1 MSSDSHNPSGRP
13 PLPPAPGSAA
23 RAGAPGS
30 GPPDASRSPA
40 TPVPAAT
47 AAASAWARAPR
58 ASSAAE
64 APTRQR
70 TARGAADAPAPPGGG
85 APPPGPP
92 PAPGGGAPPR
102 ERPVAP
108 GGGAPPRGRPAPLAG
123 GSPPRERPA
132 APGGDAP
139 PRQRPA
145 APEEP
150 YRRYRA
156 RPRLR
161 LPGRRD
167 ELGLGGAVRP
177 ARRRIT
183 WRRALGG
190 LGLLLVGWVALSAIL
205 FLISSHFERIAP
217 PSDVAAALDPGGP
230 LPFSANNVLV
240 LGSDQRPTGSKEG
253 GAFAQAS
260 RSDTMMLIR
269 TGGGASAR
277 LSIPR
282 DTVVDIPGHGLQK
295 INAAYA
301 FGGPAGAIRIVKS
314 YLGIPVNHVVIVN
327 FGSFPALVDA
337 MGGVTYTG
345 GCVNS
350 NISGGVANGGQTLVL
365 PAGTHHLNGEQ
376 ALVLARTR
384 HNACNPSEDDLGRE
398 RSQQALF
405 QDMQHQLESPS
416 AFLRLPLVAWNAP
429 PAIISDMSGPTLMG
443 LFAALATGGSAPT
456 RQLLPSGNE
465 YLPDGSEGLS
475 VSTAEKDRAVAQ
487 FMKG

>member
-1 MSSDSHNPSGRP
+1 M
-13 PLPPAPGSAA
+13 
-23 RAGAPGS
+23 
-30 GPPDASRSPA
+30 
-40 TPVPAAT
+40 PAAT

-64 APTRQR
+64 APTRER
-70 TARGAADAPAPPGGG
+70 VARRAVDAPPEPGRS
-85 APPPGPP
+85 APPPGRP
-92 PAPGGGAPPR
+92 PAP
-102 ERPVAP
+102 
-108 GGGAPPRGRPAPLAG
+108 
-123 GSPPRERPA
+123 
-132 APGGDAP
+132 
-139 PRQRPA
+139 
-145 APEEP
+145 EEA

-156 RPRLR
+156 RPHLR
-161 LPGRRD
+161 LPGRAD
-167 ELGLGGAVRP
+167 ELGLVRP

-183 WRRALGG
+183 WRRALGA
-190 LGLLLVGWVALSAIL
+190 LGLLLVGWLALSAIL

-217 PSDVAAALDPGGP
+217 PSDVSAALDPGGP
-230 LPFSANNVLV
+230 LPFSANNILV

-301 FGGPAGAIRIVKS
+301 FGGPALAIRIVKS
-314 YLGIPVNHVVIVN
+314 YLGIPINHVVIVN

-365 PAGTHHLNGEQ
+365 PAGTHHLDGEQ

-384 HNACNPSEDDLGRE
+384 DNACNPGEDDLGRE
-398 RSQQALF
+398 RAQQALF

-416 AFLRLPLVAWNAP
+416 AFLRLPLVAWDAP

-465 YLPDGSEGLS
+465 YLPDGEEGLS

-487 FMKG
+487 FMHG